1 MKVYDKHKDI
11 KEKLSKADVVVDSP
25 CMLTCGRGLKAT
37 THLHI
42 NREKEKTTKEMKR
55 ENKLYT

>member
-25 CMLTCGRGLKAT
+25 CMLTCG
-37 THLHI
+37 
-42 NREKEKTTKEMKR
+42 KR
-55 ENKLYT
+55 AQGYGTPTYTYGKRV